1 MSLAH
6 TAGHLLLILQLI
18 EPKKT
23 LGSECPGIWGSGR
36 GRRAGEEGKG
46 GGSTLVGAC
55 LPALR
60 MVRCGLAGLT
70 AQVVTP
76 CLPGPHPRQGAWAYA
91 PGAAFPLLASPT
103 SYSSKTFLM
112 PRDPSRMWHV
122 SYGIFLP
129 LLLKVLSVQI
139 DFKSLESRHCLLFL
153 PPQKLTCACLVT

>member
-70 AQVVTP
+70 AQEVTP
-76 CLPGPHPRQGAWAYA
+76 
-91 PGAAFPLLASPT
+91 
-103 SYSSKTFLM
+103 
-112 PRDPSRMWHV
+112 
-122 SYGIFLP
+122 
-129 LLLKVLSVQI
+129 SVQGLQP
-139 DFKSLESRHCLLFL
+139 KTGCLGLCSWGSLPSPANSTSLCSKNF
-153 PPQKLTCACLVT
+153 PDD